1 MYICMCTHT
10 PLNIIIPVAALLEGC
25 SIYMYM
31 YCVQQLFP
39 VCILGL
45 FLLLPGMTAIK
56 VCKEMPAEPF
66 HLLNIP
72 LTGEY
77 IHVHV
82 LEL

>member
-1 MYICMCTHT
+1 MYICMSTYT
-10 PLNIIIPVAALLEGC
+10 PLNIIIRVAALLEGC

-31 YCVQQLFP
+31 YCVQQLSP

-45 FLLLPGMTAIK
+45 LTAIK

-66 HLLNIP
+66 RLLNIP
-72 LTGEY
+72 PIGEY